1 MTGILGSG
9 MDPRTMGLLQT
20 GLGILSASGPSMR
33 PVSFGQAVAAG
44 GQQGLQAYQQAEQQ
58 NLHKQ
63 LFGMKIAEAQRA
75 EAERV
80 RQQAAMQALVQ
91 KHPNLAHLIGI
102 DPKGVVGA
110 LTQNA
115 IPEQE
120 KPQLVTVNTPS
131 GPVQKWV
138 RPGESSGVDVGGLY
152 QPPQLVE
159 VADQADP
166 LRTDRKWVTPGA
178 TDGPVVGKGKLPE
191 ILDPRVQAARRG
203 IAQAGAARMSVDN
216 RQESEFGKTVGKA
229 FGDQYADVMK
239 ADMAAPFTIAKYDR
253 LGQLLGDVK
262 TGKFK
267 GTIVDL
273 KAAAKAAGF
282 DLSAMGIRDDV
293 APAQAARALSNMLAL
308 EMRNPAGGAGMPG
321 AMSDKDRE
329 FLVQSIPGLENDP
342 AAIST
347 MIDYRKRLAKRDQQ
361 VAKMARDYR
370 KKTGLF
376 DEGFYEELAQ
386 WSEKNTLFPDAPPA
400 PNGRFRVLGRE

>member
-1 MTGILGSG
+1 MDGILSG
-9 MDPRTMGLLQT
+9 GIPGVLDPRTAGLLQT
-20 GLGILSASGPSMR
+20 GLGMMAASGPSRM
-33 PVSFGQAVAAG
+33 PVSFGQALGQA
-44 GQQGLQAYQQAEQQ
+44 GQQGMQAFQQANQQ
-58 NLHKQ
+58 NMQQQ
-63 LFGMKIAEAQRA
+63 LFGMKLAEAQRVQS
-75 EAERV
+75 ERA
-80 RQQAAMQALVQ
+80 RQQAAIQELVKANPQ
-91 KHPNLAHLIGI
+91 LAPLIGV

-115 IPEQE
+115 IPKQE
-120 KPQLVTVNTPS
+120 KPQLVTVNTPT
-131 GPVQKWV
+131 GPVQQWV

-159 VADQADP
+159 VADQTDP
-166 LRTDRKWVTPGA
+166 LRTVRKWVTPGA
-178 TDGPVVGKGKLPE
+178 TDGPVVGKEKLPE
-191 ILDPRVQAARRG
+191 ILDPRVQAAKRD

-239 ADMAAPFTIAKYDR
+239 ADMAAPHTIAKYDR

-370 KKTGLF
+370 KRTNSF
-376 DEGFYEELAQ
+376 DEGFYDELAA
-386 WSEKNTLFPDAPPA
+386 WSAKNPLFPD
-400 PNGRFRVLGRE
+400 GRFRVLGRE